1 MNSVDLTAV
10 RIAEQVRRGEL
21 RAEDAVKASLDRIK
35 AKDQDIKAF
44 ISVLEDRALEK
55 ARDLDKKR
63 SSGRTL
69 GRLAGVPVALKD
81 NIVERGARVSA
92 GSRILADYEA
102 VYDAHVVER
111 LEEEG
116 AVIVGK
122 TNLDEFAMGSS
133 TENSAFFPT
142 KNPWDIKRVPGG
154 SSGGSA
160 AAVACGM
167 VPLAFG
173 SDTGGSI
180 RQPAAFCGVVGLKPS
195 YGTVSRYGLIAFASS
210 FDQIG
215 PLARTVQDAALALC
229 AVAGHDA
236 RDSTSAP
243 AAAQDYLAQ
252 LKGDLKG
259 KKIGLPKEFFAEG
272 LDPEVEKSVRDASE
286 CFKELG
292 AEFVEVSLPSTTYSL
307 SAYYILANCEASAN
321 LARFDG
327 VRYGLRA
334 ADAGSLLELYESS
347 RGEGFGPEVKRRIML
362 GTYAL
367 SSGYYDAYYLKAQK
381 ARTLI
386 VRDFDEA
393 FVKVDLLLG
402 PTAPTAAFKFGEKAE
417 PLQMYLSDCFTIPGN
432 ISGCAGVSIPCGRT
446 KAGLPIGLQLMG
458 RPSEEGL
465 LLRAA
470 SRFEEMKPFP
480 VCPD

>member
-1 MNSVDLTAV
+1 MNSTELGACG
-10 RIAEQVRRGEL
+10 IAERVRKGEL
-21 RAEDAVKASLDRIK
+21 KAEDSVTASLDRIK

-44 ISVLEDRALEK
+44 ITVLEERAMEK
-55 ARDLDKKR
+55 ARLLDKRR
-63 SSGRTL
+63 SSGKPL
-69 GRLAGVPVALKD
+69 GRLAGVAVALKD
-81 NIVERGARVSA
+81 NIMMSGARATA
-92 GSRILADYEA
+92 GSKILANYDA

-116 AVIVGK
+116 AIIVGK

-133 TENSAFFPT
+133 TEHSAFFPT
-142 KNPWDIKRVPGG
+142 KNPWDAKRVPGG

-167 VPLAFG
+167 VPIAFG

-195 YGTVSRYGLIAFASS
+195 YGAVSRYGLIAFASS
-210 FDQIG
+210 LDQIG
-215 PLARTVQDAALALC
+215 PFARTVEDAALALGV
-229 AVAGHDA
+229 VAGHDA

-243 AAAQDYLAQ
+243 AAAQDFLAQ

-259 KKIGLPKEFFAEG
+259 KKIGLPKEYFGEG
-272 LDPEVEKSVRDASE
+272 LDPEIEKSVRDAGK
-286 CFKELG
+286 CFEELG
-292 AEFVEVSLPSTTYSL
+292 AELVEISLPSTTYSL

-327 VRYGLRA
+327 MRYGLRA
-334 ADAGSLLELYESS
+334 EGGGGLLETYQAS
-347 RGEGFGPEVKRRIML
+347 RGEGFGPEVKLRIML

-386 VRDFDEA
+386 RRDFAEA
-393 FVKVDLLLG
+393 FKKVDLLLA
-402 PTAPTAAFKFGEKAE
+402 PTAPTAAFAFGEKAE
-417 PLQMYLSDCFTIPGN
+417 PLQMYLSDALTVPGN
-432 ISGCAGVSIPCGRT
+432 ISGCAGVSIPCGKT
-446 KAGLPIGLQLMG
+446 QAGLPIGLQLMG

-470 SRFEEMKPFP
+470 ARFEEKNPFP
-480 VCPD
+480 VCPA